1 MAAMQIINLYE
12 STKQRLQAAGILE
25 STREAELLMEEAL
38 GVDRA
43 HLYLDGATEIPAQAL
58 AKLEAWLVRRCAR
71 EPLAYIIGEQEFWSL
86 SFQVTPAVLIPRPE
100 TELLVEAAL
109 GVAAAAAKPFR
120 GPLLDVGTGSGAI
133 AVALAKELPEAI
145 IYAVDRSPAALMVA
159 QGNAIR
165 HGVVDRVRLLA
176 SDLLDGLRPGLMFPL
191 VVSNPPYVAH
201 DILAGLQPEV
211 RDFEPR
217 LALDGGEEGMV
228 VIHRFPALLQAALAP
243 GGWFFMEIG
252 ADQQEAV
259 LDLFGATPF
268 LEQIEVRPDFAGL
281 PRILQ
286 ARRQG

>member
-1 MAAMQIINLYE
+1 MAAMQIKTLYE
-12 STKQRLQAAGILE
+12 STKKRLQAAGILE
-25 STREAELLMEEAL
+25 SPREAELLLEEAL
-38 GVDRA
+38 GVDRV
-43 HLYLDGATEIPAQAL
+43 HLYLNGATEIPAQAL

-86 SFQVTPAVLIPRPE
+86 SFRVTPAVLIPRPE

-191 VVSNPPYVAH
+191 VVSNPPYVAQE
-201 DILAGLQPEV
+201 ILAGLQPEV
-211 RDFEPR
+211 RDFEPH

-252 ADQQEAV
+252 ADQQKAV

-268 LEQIEVRPDFAGL
+268 FEQIEVRPDFAGL